1 MTIPE
6 KWLEQKPANY
16 TTYQGHLQHI
26 QEMKEK
32 REAEILQ
39 REINR
44 EQRKLDR
51 KERQKNARIKAQ
63 EYKMDVSAAN
73 FSFGSQGQGEGH
85 TQGQVKGQTQNE
97 TMEAQS
103 AENGS

>member
-1 MTIPE
+1 MLPEILGVTIPD
-6 KWLEQKPANY
+6 KWMEQKPANY
-16 TTYQGHLQHI
+16 STYQEHLQHI
-26 QEMKEK
+26 QDVKEK
-32 REAEILQ
+32 READLLQ

-51 KERQKNARIKAQ
+51 KERQKTAQKKAQ

-73 FSFGSQGQGEGH
+73 FSFGSQGQ
-85 TQGQVKGQTQNE
+85 TQTQNE

-103 AENGS
+103 VENGS